1 MLYIIHGTHL
11 STNRLHYLDVVRG
24 FAIILM
30 VIYHFSFDL
39 DNFNY
44 IQIDMD
50 HSLFWQSFR
59 AVIVTLFLTTMGI
72 SLALTHKKSICWS
85 CMKKRTLFL
94 GLASTLVSVG
104 SYVQFPESWIYFG
117 ILHFILFASWL
128 GLFFVGK
135 PWLSLITAV
144 VVIVGYLTGWLHT
157 RGLFELVQQP
167 LHLPVRYTEDMVN
180 MFPWFAPVLIG
191 IFIVAKGWHI
201 LPHLNSSFISEKV
214 AFMGRHSLII
224 YLIHQPILFGLTLL
238 AYKAG
243 L

>member
-1 MLYIIHGTHL
+1 MLYIIHGANV
-11 STNRLHYLDVVRG
+11 STSRLHYLDVVRG

-50 HSLFWQSFR
+50 HSLFWRSFR

-72 SLALTHKKSICWS
+72 SLALTHQKGICWS

-94 GLASTLVSVG
+94 GVASILVSVG

-135 PWLSLITAV
+135 PWLSLISAI
-144 VVIVGYLTGWLHT
+144 VILIGYVFGWLHT
-157 RGLFELVQQP
+157 RGLFELVNQP

-180 MFPWFAPVLIG
+180 IFPWFAPVLIG
-191 IFIVAKGWHI
+191 IFIVAKGWHL
-201 LPHLNSSFISEKV
+201 LPHLTPSFISEKV
-214 AFMGRHSLII
+214 GFMGRHSLII
-224 YLIHQPILFGLTLL
+224 YLIHQPILFGVTLL